1 MYTTSE
7 LENGAAR
14 CTIAVRFS
22 ILLEEEGVMDAIAR
36 STRGRRGL
44 PFVARALTRIW
55 DFVYIN
61 MKIPPTWLAGI
72 LITYIYIPV
81 QILTN

>member
-55 DFVYIN
+55 A
-61 MKIPPTWLAGI
+61 K
-72 LITYIYIPV
+72 
-81 QILTN
+81 